1 MDAISNGVFIPT
13 TVMLS
18 VAVLVSAFDVSAS
31 SFSSYWNVLLSLTV
45 LSTSLIKCITSSRLA
60 ELLYIFIL

>member
-1 MDAISNGVFIPT
+1 MDAVSNGVFIPV

-18 VAVLVSAFDVSAS
+18 VAVLVSTFNVSAS

-45 LSTSLIKCITSSRLA
+45 LSTSLIECITGSRLA
-60 ELLYIFIL
+60 ELPYIFIP